1 MSDLGFN
8 VNSFIKN
15 SPEEK
20 EHVLST
26 EVNILEQPKKSRKK
40 KDTSNQQNNSDKT
53 TITVTPTAQT
63 TNASPSSMMYIQE
76 NIPYAN
82 AYTDTNQQL
91 DESISQLNILGGE
104 LFNDLQVIKSSKT
117 LKNKYGYIN
126 DMTATATSIITA
138 KISAIKEKNKSIND
152 ANHLELARVK
162 ELKSTANSE
171 DDNTRIAN
179 MYDAFINTPIG
190 TGRSILGPSM
200 QDMILQN
207 PTSDLSHMSIGGNDQ
222 AMWEQN
228 LDPAQNR
235 MILEARGTI
244 ETVVVYDESSGNRW
258 FEVLDKTT
266 RQPVPNVEKPDS
278 TYIYDLDI
286 NIRGGFAKDSNTN
299 TVYPLVVINNGDM
312 SINNY

>member
-20 EHVLST
+20 EHILST
-26 EVNILEQPKKSRKK
+26 EVNVVEQPKRGRKK
-40 KDTSNQQNNSDKT
+40 KDTSNQQTDSSNKS
-53 TITVTPTAQT
+53 IVVSPAQT
-63 TNASPSSMMYIQE
+63 TNASPSSMMYVQE

-82 AYTDTNQQL
+82 AYADTNQQL
-91 DESISQLNILGGE
+91 DESIAQLNVLGRE

-162 ELKSTANSE
+162 ELKSTANAE

-190 TGRSILGPSM
+190 AGRSVLGPSM
-200 QDMILQN
+200 QDMVLQN
-207 PTSDLSHMSIGGNDQ
+207 PTSDLLHMSIGGNDQ
-222 AMWEQN
+222 SMWEQN

-244 ETVVVYDESSGNRW
+244 ETVVIYDESSGNRW

-286 NIRGGFAKDSNTN
+286 NVRGGFAKDSNTN
-299 TVYPLVVINNGDM
+299 TVYPLVVINNGDT